1 MSRKSVVTAIKNRRV
16 DANLTKKELAD
27 QVGMSEKTYQRL
39 ESGVADM
46 KISQYYSILKA
57 LNITDLDIVL
67 DTYDV
72 DAATPW
78 DVAAAARLL
87 LPETRN
93 NLVASIM
100 SEWRRAER
108 QFNADINIKTQ
119 R

>member
-1 MSRKSVVTAIKNRRV
+1 MSRKSIVTAIKNRRV
-16 DANLTKKELAD
+16 DANLTQKELAD

-78 DVAAAARLL
+78 DVAA
-87 LPETRN
+87 
-93 NLVASIM
+93 
-100 SEWRRAER
+100 
-108 QFNADINIKTQ
+108 
-119 R
+119 